1 MSYLKRWTSGVFSRI
16 DSFVAQV
23 ENHEALANEAL
34 QNLQQ
39 SAARAQVQLKRVRE
53 DGQRLQRQCAEQHEQ
68 CARWRERAKRSITD
82 DARAVECLRREKAAQ
97 RGGDELERR
106 MQEHERIEQQ
116 LVADVRS
123 LDTRLATLRE
133 QRNLMRTRQSRADA
147 MSFAHGDALQLTGD
161 IDDMFDRWE
170 LRITQA
176 ESAGGVG
183 LSTEDRFEDEYSS
196 QEEQEDLRRQLDEMR
211 REDRE

>member
-1 MSYLKRWTSGVFSRI
+1 MRYLKRWTTGVFSRI

-34 QNLQQ
+34 KNLQQ
-39 SAARAQVQLKRVRE
+39 TTARAQVQLKRVRE
-53 DGQRLQRQCAEQHEQ
+53 DGQRLQQQCAEQREQ
-68 CARWRERAKRSITD
+68 TGRWRERAKRSIVD
-82 DARAVECLRREKAAQ
+82 DARAMECLRREKIAQ
-97 RGGDELERR
+97 RAVDALEGR

-133 QRNLMRTRQSRADA
+133 QRNLMRTRQSRAEA
-147 MSFAHGDALQLTGD
+147 MGFAQGDALQLTGD
-161 IDDMFDRWE
+161 IDDMFDRWDV
-170 LRITQA
+170 RITQA

-183 LSTEDRFEDEYSS
+183 LSTEDAFEGEYAS
-196 QEEQEDLRRQLDEMR
+196 QEEQEELRRELDEMR
-211 REDRE
+211 REDHD